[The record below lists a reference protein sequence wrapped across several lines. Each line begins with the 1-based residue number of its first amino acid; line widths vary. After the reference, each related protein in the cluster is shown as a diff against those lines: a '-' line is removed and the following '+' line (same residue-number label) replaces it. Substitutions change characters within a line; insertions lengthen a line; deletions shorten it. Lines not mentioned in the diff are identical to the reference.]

1 MRVCNFAGIIAF
13 VLFTVAMY
21 WIKRDKVARALS
33 TLVITSFIV
42 VFIRESFDRNCV
54 VGSIEKYYEILET
67 STQTIGLFRPRE
79 ITVVTYTD
87 ENGIVILL
95 QSERDFPSETGK
107 EYVARCRCSWGFLYD
122 VEELYFKVL

>member
-1 MRVCNFAGIIAF
+1 
-13 VLFTVAMY
+13 MY

-42 VFIRESFDRNCV
+42 VFIRESFSRNCV
-54 VGSIEKYYEILET
+54 VDSIEKYYEILET
-67 STQTIGLFRPRE
+67 STQTMGLFRPRG

-87 ENGIVILL
+87 ENGIIILL

-107 EYVARCRCSWGFLYD
+107 EYVARCHCSWGFLYD